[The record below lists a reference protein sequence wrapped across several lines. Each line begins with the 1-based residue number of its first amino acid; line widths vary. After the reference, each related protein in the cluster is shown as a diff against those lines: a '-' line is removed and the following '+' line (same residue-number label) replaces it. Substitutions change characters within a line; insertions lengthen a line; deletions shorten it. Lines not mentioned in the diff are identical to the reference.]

1 MVLFLAGRAQ
11 SADSAAVERAE
22 RSENFEPA
30 ALAMA
35 PSAGELYRRLDGL
48 RTRVAEEEPAVAKQ
62 LGQARRQ
69 PRVGFGMKDVR
80 DVRQFL
86 GLLLDGPDDARMGMP
101 EAGHRQP
108 AEEIEVTVAFGVVEI
123 RAISP
128 HKSEW
133 KASIGIGQALVRE
146 SDDFRVFHRADLLFD
161 FPASR
166 PRQNSENENVSACVY
181 HGLRRHVSAAMLI
194 IVRSRLRSPL
204 SDATRRRTVFPLGA
218 IARQNKRRNRGLR
231 AH

>member
-48 RTRVAEEEPAVAKQ
+48 RARVAEEESAVAKQ

-86 GLLLDGPDDARMGMP
+86 GLLLDGPDDARMRMA
-101 EAGHRQP
+101 EARHRQP
-108 AEEIEVTVAFGVVEI
+108 AEEIEVTVAVGVVEI
-123 RAISP
+123 CAFAP
-128 HKSEW
+128 HKCEW
-133 KASIGIGQALVRE
+133 KTSIGIGQAFVRE
-146 SDDFRVFHRADLLFD
+146 SNDFRVIHPAYLLYD

-166 PRQNSENENVSACVY
+166 SPAKTLKGKRLSVRISRIVLPRQ
-181 HGLRRHVSAAMLI
+181 
-194 IVRSRLRSPL
+194 
-204 SDATRRRTVFPLGA
+204 
-218 IARQNKRRNRGLR
+218 RRN
-231 AH
+231 ANNS